1 MEMFQWHWRS
11 GDGIVDGC
19 VSQSLAWSSDQLRK
33 FCFLQIDLRFMTKK
47 TAAIFWIS
55 LVSGLGG
62 IAAAYFLLA
71 SPVVEIGAAER
82 VQIDEEEASLDTE
95 TSPVDAGPESDEGSV
110 EALAVLKTWV
120 DGVPPGVGLGMIL
133 LGLVGFWAAWHGG
146 MISTAPE
153 TPVTGAIAGLVS
165 ALFIWSAFALPIPA
179 LCWFLLQPFP
189 PELGDL
195 ALFSAAASLL
205 GWQFGFWAARPWA
218 VKTVSLDAH

>member
-1 MEMFQWHWRS
+1 
-11 GDGIVDGC
+11 
-19 VSQSLAWSSDQLRK
+19 
-33 FCFLQIDLRFMTKK
+33 MTKK

-71 SPVVEIGAAER
+71 TPATESSSVEVAESELDETPSEAEALPS
-82 VQIDEEEASLDTE
+82 DEEAESTE
-95 TSPVDAGPESDEGSV
+95 GGHGAWAGLQ
-110 EALAVLKTWV
+110 AWF
-120 DGVPPGVGLGMIL
+120 DGLSPGVGLGMIL

-146 MISTAPE
+146 MVSTAPA
-153 TPVTGAIAGLVS
+153 TPASGAIAGLVS
-165 ALFIWSAFALPIPA
+165 AIFIWSSFAVPVPA

-205 GWQFGFWAARPWA
+205 GWQFGFWVARPWA
-218 VKTVSLDAH
+218 AETVSLDAH